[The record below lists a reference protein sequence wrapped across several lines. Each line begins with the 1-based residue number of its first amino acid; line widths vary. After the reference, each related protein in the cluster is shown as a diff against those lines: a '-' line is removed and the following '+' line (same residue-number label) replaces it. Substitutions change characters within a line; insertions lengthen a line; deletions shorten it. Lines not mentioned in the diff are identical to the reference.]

1 MDQQQTA
8 EGSTTARAAPAG
20 AAPVDIRLLA
30 RLHGEALYRWALRL
44 RRNPSDAW
52 DLVQDTYERALRG
65 GPLPAAQNARA
76 WLFVIMKNL
85 FLDQCRARK
94 RRGWPAANER
104 IGDLPAPP
112 SEPEP
117 DPPWASLTTEE
128 VRECVA
134 GLDRV
139 FREVYTLHALEGLSY
154 AEIAAR
160 LNLSP
165 KTIGTRI
172 FRARQK
178 LRHALHD
185 QLGRRHGLGGAGS
198 RADVSYAALAA

>member
-1 MDQQQTA
+1 MDQQQIA
-8 EGSTTARAAPAG
+8 EGSTIQR
-20 AAPVDIRLLA
+20 LA
-30 RLHGEALYRWALRL
+30 RLHGEALYRWAVRL

-65 GPLPAAQNARA
+65 GGLPPAQNARA

-94 RRGWPAANER
+94 RRACLVAAER
-104 IGDLPAPP
+104 ISDLPAPIDVA
-112 SEPEP
+112 EP
-117 DPPWASLTTEE
+117 DPPWASLTTDE
-128 VRECVA
+128 VRACVA

-139 FREVYTLHALEGLSY
+139 FREVYTLHALDGLSY

-178 LRHALHD
+178 LREALCD
-185 QLGRRHGLGGAGS
+185 QLARRSDPGGAGS
-198 RADVSYAALAA
+198 RADARYASTAFAA